1 MACGAPVLVSKN
13 SSLPEVVGEAG
24 LYLENPEDLQEI
36 SQKVGQILDS
46 RDLAASLARK
56 GLEQA
61 QKFSWEKC
69 ARQTLGLIQK
79 TSS

>member
-69 ARQTLGLIQK
+69 AKETLETIK
-79 TSS
+79 KAT